1 MWRTKW
7 LIFRKNV
14 DWKSRI
20 WVRNCRLLWQ
30 RKLGHRAGHVISV
43 FAVSY
48 LKWPHWSPHW
58 VFNSAHAKCMM
69 NQSTI
74 WKCRK
79 CLTYWHAYVKRFTI
93 FVSWKPIVITLGAE
107 KSIFPELS
115 PANLSAADPDQIRYT
130 WTRQGVTTFREFLA
144 RSAHFGQNGGWDE
157 SHGAR
162 VYFCVVI
169 QRTFRQLDNG
179 RFSPN
184 LVTKRSSVSRRG
196 IQKDIFQNFHFR
208 GHLPQNLKSKIGQ
221 TGTSL
226 RAGYRSWDAL
236 QRDAVYSML

>member
-115 PANLSAADPDQIRYT
+115 PAKRSRSGPNSVYVNMSRGDNIQGILGAIGPFWAKRGLGRVPRSQSLFLCGNPEDLSA
-130 WTRQGVTTFREFLA
+130 TRQRPIFTK
-144 RSAHFGQNGGWDE
+144 FGHE
-157 SHGAR
+157 
-162 VYFCVVI
+162 
-169 QRTFRQLDNG
+169 T
-179 RFSPN
+179 
-184 LVTKRSSVSRRG
+184 
-196 IQKDIFQNFHFR
+196 
-208 GHLPQNLKSKIGQ
+208 
-221 TGTSL
+221 
-226 RAGYRSWDAL
+226 
-236 QRDAVYSML
+236 